1 MSYRDRGNK
10 NSDPERRGK
19 GAGEGPTQRCTS
31 KDREVSEK
39 QIYIYIHT
47 HTQMEGERCKDVPRK
62 KGGDSETCL
71 GCRDNPFLW
80 FVSVFKK

>member
-1 MSYRDRGNK
+1 MIQKGEEKGPGRGQHNDVQVRTEK
-10 NSDPERRGK
+10 S
-19 GAGEGPTQRCTS
+19 QRS
-31 KDREVSEK
+31 K
-39 QIYIYIHT
+39 YIYIHT

>member
-10 NSDPERRGK
+10 DSDPERRGK
-19 GAGEGPTQRCTS
+19 GAGEGLTQRCTS
-31 KDREVSEK
+31 QDREVSEK
-39 QIYIYIHT
+39 QIYIHT

-71 GCRDNPFLW
+71 GCRDNPFPW